1 MSVFLAI
8 TGSTTSGK
16 TAVSLR
22 VAEVLGGEIISMD
35 SRQVY
40 RGMDI
45 ATDKLPEAERRA
57 IPHFGLDLRDPSE
70 TYSAVEYARNA
81 RKWIADIRARGRVPI
96 LTGGT
101 GFFLRALTDPIF
113 DQPEVDVGRR
123 DRLRRHLTSFEGTKL
138 ERWARVLDPE
148 RADLAAQGG
157 PHRLARTVEVPL
169 LTGRPLSWWHEYGAP
184 EAESMSGVIVVL
196 DLPREELDER
206 IDARIVRM
214 VDAGLVGEVERLI
227 AAGYGPDD
235 PGMTGTGYR
244 EIVRYLDGE
253 CTLEEALE
261 DMSRATKRYARR
273 QMTWFR
279 HQLPDDVV
287 HVDGMQAIEAQVET
301 VVTAWSETIEDNV
314 TAAGGGA

>member
-1 MSVFLAI
+1 MSEFLAI
-8 TGSTTSGK
+8 TGPTTSGK
-16 TAVSLR
+16 TALSLR
-22 VAEVLGGEIISMD
+22 VAEVLEGEIISMD

-45 ATDKLPEAERRA
+45 ATDKLPEAERKA
-57 IPHFGLDLRDPSE
+57 IPHFGLDLKDPGE

-81 RKWIADIRARGRVPI
+81 RRWIADIRTRGRVPV

-113 DQPEVDVGRR
+113 DQPEVDAGRR
-123 DRLRRHLTSFEGTKL
+123 ERLRRHLTSFERAKL
-138 ERWARVLDPE
+138 ERWARVLDPD
-148 RADLAAQGG
+148 RADLAAEGG
-157 PHRLARTVEVPL
+157 PQRLARTVEVPL

-184 EAESMSGVIVVL
+184 EAEPMAGVVVVL
-196 DLPREELDER
+196 ELPREELDER

-214 VDAGLVGEVERLI
+214 LKAGLVGEVEQLI

-244 EIVRYLDGE
+244 EIGRYLGEE

-287 HVDGMQAIEAQVET
+287 HVDGMQAIEEQVEI
-301 VVTAWSETIEDNV
+301 VVAAWSGMVEDNV
-314 TAAGGGA
+314 TAAGGGT

>member
-1 MSVFLAI
+1 LREFLAI
-8 TGSTTSGK
+8 TGPTTSGK
-16 TAVSLR
+16 TALSLR
-22 VAEVLGGEIISMD
+22 VAEVLDGEIISMD

-45 ATDKLPEAERRA
+45 ATDKLPEAERSG
-57 IPHFGLDLRDPSE
+57 IPHHGLDLKDPDE
-70 TYSAVEYARNA
+70 VYSAVEYARNA
-81 RKWIADIRARGRVPI
+81 RQWITDIRTTGRVP
-96 LTGGT
+96 LLVGGT
-101 GFFLRALTDPIF
+101 GFFLRALTNPIF
-113 DQPEVDVGRR
+113 DQPEIDAGRR
-123 DRLRRHLTSFEGTKL
+123 ERLRRHLTSLEQTKL
-138 ERWARVLDPE
+138 ERWARVLDPD

-157 PHRLARTVEVPL
+157 PQRLARTVEVPL

-184 EAESMSGVIVVL
+184 EAEPMAGTVVVL
-196 DLPREELDER
+196 DLHREELDQR
-206 IDARIVRM
+206 IDARIGRM
-214 VDAGLVGEVERLI
+214 LKAGLVREVERLI

-244 EIVRYLDGE
+244 EIGRYLANA

-287 HVDGMQAIEAQVET
+287 RIDGMQAIEKQVEIVVAAWRGT
-301 VVTAWSETIEDNV
+301 MEDAVTAP
-314 TAAGGGA
+314 GGGA

>member
-1 MSVFLAI
+1 MSEFLAI
-8 TGSTTSGK
+8 TGPTTSGK
-16 TAVSLR
+16 TALSLR
-22 VAEVLGGEIISMD
+22 VAEVLEGEIISMD

-45 ATDKLPEAERRA
+45 ATDKLPEAERGA
-57 IPHFGLDLRDPSE
+57 IPHFGLDLRDPGE
-70 TYSAVEYARNA
+70 AYSAVEYARNA
-81 RKWIADIRARGRVPI
+81 RRWIADIRARGRVPI
-96 LTGGT
+96 LAGGT

-113 DQPEVDVGRR
+113 DQPEVDAGRR
-123 DRLRRHLTSFEGTKL
+123 EWLRRHLTSFERTKL
-138 ERWARVLDPE
+138 ERWARVLDPD
-148 RADLAAQGG
+148 RAGLAAEGG
-157 PHRLARTVEVPL
+157 PQRLVRTVEVPL

-184 EAESMSGVIVVL
+184 EAEPMAGVVVVL
-196 DLPREELDER
+196 DLPRKELDER

-214 VDAGLVGEVERLI
+214 LRAGLVGEVERLI

-244 EIVRYLDGE
+244 EIGRYLGGE

-279 HQLPDDVV
+279 HQLPEDVV
-287 HVDGMQAIEAQVET
+287 HVDGMQAIEEQVEI
-301 VVTAWSETIEDNV
+301 VVAAWSGTIGDDV